1 MIDSHSSLAEK
12 FLKKWFWLLGLSF
25 LIWPIG
31 YLVKITISSELSVE
45 EVGILYWIISLITI
59 LIGYNDFWITESLKF
74 FVPRYYEEKRFD
86 KIKTILAL
94 WFLTQLSSSLLL
106 TLFFF
111 FWADFLWTHY
121 FHNAKAIESIKIFS
135 FFFIWINIF
144 QLLNTFFLAV
154 QNTFL
159 YRFSELI
166 RIGVVLL
173 WTAWIFF
180 TNSGSLIN
188 YTYSRILWLYFG
200 IIFTIVIFITKY
212 YFKYLKNSSILKD
225 KKFIKEVL
233 SYAILVLVGSQAG
246 TILSQ
251 IDMQMIIYILWVK
264 DAWYYTNYLSLIWV
278 FFIFIWP
285 LFTFLLPVF
294 SELSAKKQIDT
305 LKSLKSELSH
315 IFLFFW
321 ISYATFC
328 FIFWSNIAYI
338 LFWEKFIFSWEILK
352 FSMPFLAFNFIL
364 QVNFNLLAWLWK
376 VKERIKILSYWILLN
391 CILNYVLIKIMGVS
405 WAALAT
411 GFWWL
416 YIVFATER
424 ILWKDFQFQ
433 IDVYLLAKNICVFI
447 ATWYFFKVYASQY
460 FSLTSRAQDL
470 GVLILFIWLW
480 TIMYILIN
488 YKFFHSVF
496 QNIKKL
502 KKSKSQNVNFAE

>member
-1 MIDSHSSLAEK
+1 MIDSHWSIAEK

-45 EVGILYWIISLITI
+45 EVWILYWIISLITI

-94 WFLTQLSSSLLL
+94 WFLTQLSSSIIL
-106 TLFFF
+106 TIIFY
-111 FWADFLWTHY
+111 FWADFIGNHY

-135 FFFIWINIF
+135 FFFVWINIF

-159 YRFSELI
+159 YRFSELV

-173 WTAWIFF
+173 WTALIFF
-180 TNSGSLIN
+180 TDSWSLIN
-188 YTYSRILWLYFG
+188 YTYSRIFWLYFG
-200 IIFTIVIFITKY
+200 IIFTIWIFITKY
-212 YFKYLKNSSILKD
+212 YFKYLKGSKIIKD

-233 SYAILVLVGSQAG
+233 WYAILVLVGSQAW

-251 IDMQMIIYILWVK
+251 IDMQMIIYMLWVK
-264 DAWYYTNYLSLIWV
+264 DAWYYTNYLSLIWI

-315 IFLFFW
+315 IFLFFG

-352 FSMPFLAFNFIL
+352 YSMPFLAFNFIL

-376 VKERIKILSYWILLN
+376 VKERIKVLSYWILLN
-391 CILNYVLIKIMGVS
+391 CILNFFLIQIMWVS
-405 WAALAT
+405 GAALAT

-416 YIVFATER
+416 YIVYATEK
-424 ILWKDFQFQ
+424 ILWKEFQFQ
-433 IDVYLLAKNICVFI
+433 IDLYLLAKNICIFLCI
-447 ATWYFFKVYASQY
+447 WYVFKVYLSPF
-460 FSLTSRAQDL
+460 FSLTSRTQDL
-470 GVLILFIWLW
+470 WILVWIISIWTLIY
-480 TIMYILIN
+480 IMIN
-488 YKFFHSVF
+488 YKFFHWVVI
-496 QNIKKL
+496 NIKKL
-502 KKSKSQNVNFAE
+502 KNAKRQSLKIS